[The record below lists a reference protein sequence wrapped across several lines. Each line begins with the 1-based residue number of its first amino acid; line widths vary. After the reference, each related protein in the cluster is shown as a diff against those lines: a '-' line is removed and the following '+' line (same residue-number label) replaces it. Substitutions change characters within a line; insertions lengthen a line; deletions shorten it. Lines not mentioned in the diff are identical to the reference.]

1 MERRPRWIANDT
13 KYGLGAGVWTN
24 CYHNYPAGAAFGGYK
39 MPGIGRENHKMMLEE
54 YSQNK
59 NLLVSYDEEAMGLF

>member
-1 MERRPRWIANDT
+1 MARPMEPRT
-13 KYGLGAGVWTN
+13 Q
-24 CYHNYPAGAAFGGYK
+24 K
-39 MPGIGRENHKMMLEE
+39 MAPRTIKMMLEE